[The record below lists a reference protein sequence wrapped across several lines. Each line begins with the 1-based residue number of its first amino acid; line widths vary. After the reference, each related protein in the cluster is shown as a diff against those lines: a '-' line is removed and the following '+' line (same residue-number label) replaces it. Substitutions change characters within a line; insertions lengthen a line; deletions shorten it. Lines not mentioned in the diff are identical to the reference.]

1 VSVTV
6 KTKEMKAWWSKK
18 EDERSVVCGKQR
30 RSEEEET
37 KGDVRCGEVSRQE
50 WAVHFRQGEVK
61 KPK

>member
-18 EDERSVVCGKQR
+18 EDKRSVVCGKQR
-30 RSEEEET
+30 RSEEET
-37 KGDVRCGEVSRQE
+37 KGHVRCGEVWRQE